1 MDYDNI
7 LDCSERKEFYEWLK
21 ENHNSEK
28 ECWVDCKRGK
38 IRDDEIFYYIDAMYV
53 ALCFG
58 WIDSVHKNIN
68 GRRLQRFTPR
78 KANSPW
84 GELNKERCRYL
95 IRHGLMSEARY
106 EILPDLDE
114 EFIIAQD
121 ILNRLKSDE
130 EIWENFKNFPEL
142 YKKIRIANIKR
153 KRKKKDVFERMLTNF
168 LEKTKANKMYGNWN
182 DYGRLAP

>member
-1 MDYDNI
+1 
-7 LDCSERKEFYEWLK
+7 
-21 ENHNSEK
+21 
-28 ECWVDCKRGK
+28 
-38 IRDDEIFYYIDAMYV
+38 
-53 ALCFG
+53 
-58 WIDSVHKNIN
+58 
-68 GRRLQRFTPR
+68 
-78 KANSPW
+78 
-84 GELNKERCRYL
+84 
-95 IRHGLMSEARY
+95 MSEARY